1 MIFANAASQK
11 GGGGMR
17 GRGVGV
23 ANWCEYLII
32 YVGPKP
38 TDEQS
43 IEGLK
48 V

>member
-11 GGGGMR
+11 RGGGR
-17 GRGVGV
+17 EEGRGGEGQ
-23 ANWCEYLII
+23 CEYLII
-32 YVGPKP
+32 YLGPKP
-38 TDEQS
+38 TTDES